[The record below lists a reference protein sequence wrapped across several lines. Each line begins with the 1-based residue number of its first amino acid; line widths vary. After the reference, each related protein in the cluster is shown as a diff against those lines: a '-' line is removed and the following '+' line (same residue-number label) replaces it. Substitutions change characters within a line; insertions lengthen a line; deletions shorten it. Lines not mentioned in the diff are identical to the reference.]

1 MENGAKYPVIVLEN
15 GAMFENFV
23 AEEWLAHGFKT
34 FYFNNKK
41 HGEVDFLIEY
51 QGELLP
57 IEVKSGKNYQTHS
70 ALTYFNFITTKYFNK
85 TFVLSDYNISVKN
98 NIIYLPIYM
107 TMFINKNEY
116 IKKVNKIDLSIL
128 SNAK

>member
-1 MENGAKYPVIVLEN
+1 MFSKIGKQGKIAINNIGKRGKIV
-15 GAMFENFV
+15 ENFV
-23 AEEWLAHGFKT
+23 AEELLAHGFKT

-41 HGEVDFLIEY
+41 HGAVDFLIEY

-70 ALTYFNFITTKYFNK
+70 ALTYFMTTKYFNK

-98 NIIYLPIYM
+98 NIIYFPIYM
-107 TMFINKNEY
+107 TMFI
-116 IKKVNKIDLSIL
+116 KKCTNYE
-128 SNAK
+128 

>member
-1 MENGAKYPVIVLEN
+1 
-15 GAMFENFV
+15 MFENFV
-23 AEEWLAHGFKT
+23 AEELLAHGFKT

-57 IEVKSGKNYQTHS
+57 IEVKSDKDYQTHS
-70 ALTYFNFITTKYFNK
+70 ALTYFITTKYFNK

-107 TMFINKNEY
+107 TMFINKNKY

>member
-1 MENGAKYPVIVLEN
+1 
-15 GAMFENFV
+15 MFENFV
-23 AEEWLAHGFKT
+23 AKELLAHGFKP

-57 IEVKSGKNYQTHS
+57 IEVKSGKDYQTHS
-70 ALTYFNFITTKYFNK
+70 VLTYFMTTKHFNK
-85 TFVLSDYNISVKN
+85 AFVLSDYNISVKN

-107 TMFINKNEY
+107 TMFINNNEY